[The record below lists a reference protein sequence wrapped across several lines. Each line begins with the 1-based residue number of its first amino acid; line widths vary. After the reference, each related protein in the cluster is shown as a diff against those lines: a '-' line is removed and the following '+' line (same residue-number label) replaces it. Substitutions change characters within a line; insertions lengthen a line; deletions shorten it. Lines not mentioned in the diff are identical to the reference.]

1 MTKELAEIEDRISYN
16 YSIAESLE
24 RASDEY
30 AYIRNKVDGTVFE
43 KLRKTDRLHE
53 EKVEVNQNY
62 LNSLIER
69 YNAAKIANEAK

>member
-1 MTKELAEIEDRISYN
+1 M
-16 YSIAESLE
+16 
-24 RASDEY
+24 
-30 AYIRNKVDGTVFE
+30 FE

-69 YNAAKIANEAK
+69 YNAAKMANEAK